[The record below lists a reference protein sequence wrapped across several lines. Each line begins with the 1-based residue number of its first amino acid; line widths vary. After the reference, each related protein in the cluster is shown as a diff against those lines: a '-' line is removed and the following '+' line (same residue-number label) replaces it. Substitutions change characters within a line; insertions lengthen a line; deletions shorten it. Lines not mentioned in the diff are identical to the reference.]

1 MPNGIVQGPLPHFS
15 QNPLHSMQMQ
25 VPQIQVS
32 HQQFLGNNV
41 VHGLN
46 PSAAGLPLD
55 PRMLALPFNSENTFG
70 HPMHPPLTNQVN
82 SGVLRILPYQNA
94 TMLDRSRIHEAGHVI
109 DEHRELRLDVDNMTY
124 EELVALEEQIGNVN
138 TGLTESYIQENLRS
152 TFYVPGAAGVCDQFS
167 ELSLENDAC
176 IICQEEYEAEEL
188 IGTLECGHKYHATCI
203 KQWLVMKN
211 LCPICKT
218 TALSSDSRNG

>member
-1 MPNGIVQGPLPHFS
+1 MFPVNDSNF
-15 QNPLHSMQMQ
+15 
-25 VPQIQVS
+25 IQLFQLIDASV
-32 HQQFLGNNV
+32 
-41 VHGLN
+41 
-46 PSAAGLPLD
+46 
-55 PRMLALPFNSENTFG
+55 
-70 HPMHPPLTNQVN
+70 
-82 SGVLRILPYQNA
+82 QNA

-188 IGTLECGHKYHATCI
+188 IGTLECGHKYHAMCI

>member
-1 MPNGIVQGPLPHFS
+1 
-15 QNPLHSMQMQ
+15 
-25 VPQIQVS
+25 
-32 HQQFLGNNV
+32 
-41 VHGLN
+41 
-46 PSAAGLPLD
+46 
-55 PRMLALPFNSENTFG
+55 
-70 HPMHPPLTNQVN
+70 
-82 SGVLRILPYQNA
+82 
-94 TMLDRSRIHEAGHVI
+94 MLDRSRIHEAGHVI

-124 EELVALEEQIGNVN
+124 EVCLSFGLVNSLCAFFSENVCISSYYFPSHTLQELVALEEQIGNVN